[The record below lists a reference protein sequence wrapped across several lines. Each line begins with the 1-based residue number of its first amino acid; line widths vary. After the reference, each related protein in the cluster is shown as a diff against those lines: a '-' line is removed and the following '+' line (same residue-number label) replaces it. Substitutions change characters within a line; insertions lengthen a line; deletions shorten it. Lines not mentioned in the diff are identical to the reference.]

1 MKDINV
7 DLAKEHARY
16 CNYGQSA
23 NVMEPS
29 GLTDVARVCIPLD
42 IHVHVRPPET
52 FYKVGASGIH
62 SAVTYLIMGL
72 CKELQMLGQQNDDFV
87 VSMSVLVPEVVSM
100 DEEVEGIPDESFP
113 FLIRHVFRAGTGL
126 EDSDNKIKPFV
137 GSVGIFCVRDE
148 DLVRVSRNWHEI

>member
-16 CNYGQSA
+16 CNYGQNA

-42 IHVHVRPPET
+42 IHVHVRPPEM
-52 FYKVGASGIH
+52 FYKVGVSGVH

-87 VSMSVLVPEVVSM
+87 VSMSVLVPEIVGM
-100 DEEVEGIPDESFP
+100 DEEVESIPDESFP
-113 FLIRHVFRAGTGL
+113 FLIGHAVGAGIRL
-126 EDSDNKIKPFV
+126 EDSNNKIKPFV
-137 GSVGIFCVRDE
+137 GGISILRARYENLVG
-148 DLVRVSRNWHEI
+148 VSGDWSEV